1 MTEWTKQHIDAVAAQ
16 HRDDLLREAHN
27 RRLIR
32 QAAPA
37 APKPQPFY
45 HRSLAW
51 LGRRLIAWG
60 SRLQQRYETEKP
72 VTSMQ
77 ACSHTG

>member
-1 MTEWTKQHIDAVAAQ
+1 MTDWTNLHIAAVAAQ
-16 HRDDLLREAHN
+16 HRDDLLCEAHN

-32 QAAPA
+32 QGAPA
-37 APKPQPFY
+37 APKPQHFY

-51 LGRRLIAWG
+51 LGRRLIVWG

-72 VTSMQ
+72 ATRMQ